1 MNKVFK
7 ILTINPGSTSTKIAV
22 FDNEVEVFEKTLR
35 HSSDEIGKYERI
47 SDQFEFRKQV
57 IVDSLAE
64 GGVKLSDLDCVVGR
78 GGLLKPIEGGTYEVN
93 APMLEDLKVGV
104 SGEHASN
111 LGGIIAKQIGDEV
124 NAPSY
129 IVDPVVVDE
138 LNDLARIS
146 GMPEID
152 RASIFH
158 ALNQKAI
165 ARRFASENNKKY
177 DEINLVVA
185 HMGGGVSVGAHEK
198 GKVVDVANA
207 LDGEG
212 PFSPERSGGL
222 PVGQLA
228 KMCFSGEFTL
238 DDIKKKIKGNGG
250 LVAYLGTNDAREV
263 EEMIEKGDKKAELLY
278 EAMAYQIA
286 KEIGAC
292 ASVLKGNVD
301 GILLTGGIAYSKSFT
316 QMIIDRVKYITDVTV
331 YPGEDEMIA
340 LAQGGLRVLNAEE
353 EAKVYGN

>member
-22 FDNEVEVFEKTLR
+22 FDNEEEVFEKTLR
-35 HSSDEIGKYERI
+35 HSSDEIDKYDRI

-64 GGVKLSDLDCVVGR
+64 GGIKLSDLDCVVGR

-124 NAPSY
+124 NASSY

-146 GMPEID
+146 GMPEIE

-177 DEINLVVA
+177 EDINLVVA

-198 GKVVDVANA
+198 GRVVDVANA

-263 EEMIEKGDKKAELLY
+263 EDMIEKGDKKAELLY
-278 EAMAYQIA
+278 DAMAYQIA

-340 LAQGGLRVLNAEE
+340 LAQGGLRVLSGEE

>member
-22 FDNEVEVFEKTLR
+22 YDNEVEVFEKTLR
-35 HSSDEIGKYERI
+35 HSSDEIGKYERV

-64 GGVKLSDLDCVVGR
+64 GGINLSNLDCVVGR

-152 RASIFH
+152 RKSIFH

-238 DDIKKKIKGNGG
+238 EDIKKKIKGNGG

>member
-22 FDNEVEVFEKTLR
+22 FDNEIEVFEKTLR
-35 HSSDEIGKYERI
+35 HSSEEIGKYDRI

-64 GGVKLSDLDCVVGR
+64 GGINLSDLDCVVGR

-146 GMPEID
+146 GMPEIE

-177 DEINLVVA
+177 EDINLVVA

-228 KMCFSGEFTL
+228 KMCFSGEFTF

-263 EEMIEKGDKKAELLY
+263 EDMIEKGDKKAELLY
-278 EAMAYQIA
+278 DAMAYQIA

-340 LAQGGLRVLNAEE
+340 LAQGGLRVLSGEE